1 MNRKFKPNRQGITL
15 LFVISMIVLFLLM
28 GTAFVIVANDFN
40 RVSVNRILSN
50 VPEGQGSVQG
60 NQLLEEAILQI
71 IRGTNLREVDSPLRT
86 NDLLADQ
93 YGYGIRAYVSPSTV
107 PTGNPGSN
115 ATVAPAFIGNSAG
128 NDDGFFIQLA
138 LDSDPNPD
146 PSDPP
151 DNMCFDLRTLDLAP
165 RPLTDINN
173 NNLGNLSGTFGGRV
187 LSFVSGPA
195 KGFSTRIVADAFT
208 TNGTLQFRI
217 PATSISG
224 DTIDFDPAS
233 LAGSEVII
241 NGRDFSG
248 SGANVLAD
256 ANGDPI
262 GVGLDALAPNRVG
275 RSHTAN
281 LLSYLNRS
289 DSVNEPWDAADISNP
304 FLSGFSQNGTLIPS
318 FAPTAFRAFDEGN
331 DGLPDVDTDGDGVP
345 DSYWM
350 DLGMSI
356 ITNSQGQRFRPLF
369 AIHIRDLDGLL
380 NLNAHGNL
388 THLTGGID
396 VDDMHAWAG
405 GTPPGG
411 ARGMGFGTPE
421 INLIGGLSDNQAI
434 LTRIMN
440 ARYGADQVP
449 GDDAT
454 PSRFSRAK
462 LFGHPTTGTV
472 GGLYGTTMDIDGRF
486 LIGTPI
492 TTTDPNF
499 INSLPQIDRPLTLN
513 VDEFLG
519 NPYEFS
525 LSGSPVGDDAPF
537 TITELERI
545 LRPND
550 IDSRMLPSRLS
561 NILDDDASINPRLFT
576 TDGYDVPML
585 FRSFPEVM
593 IRQLRVRG
601 VANDELV
608 GRTNLLNGQLAFA
621 PEFFAGLKMDINRP
635 FDDGTDNNSNNVVGD
650 PNETMA
656 VNSDAENI
664 LGTDAAQMDLAYA
677 NIRNSAADS
686 NPRVIFARNL
696 YMLAMLLL
704 DPVDLDQN
712 GTVEPPEE
720 LAFARAMAQWA
731 VNVVDFRDPD
741 SIHTRFVYDP
751 NPFDAQGWNPTT
763 DDADNDLPADAI
775 SFVWGCERP
784 ELLIT
789 ETLAG
794 HNRNT
799 EDLPNG
805 GGTVAGAGGGAQDAD
820 FDQRLRPEAFA
831 YFELYNPWVQ
841 NDLNQTFD
849 GGLYDNNQGVQITR
863 VNDSGA
869 PVWRFEIERNEGAD
883 QDPKPLRYV
892 YMTDP
897 TGAPITYNDSD
908 QNQVPGDIEVF
919 YPATPSNVN
928 IEPGD
933 HAVIGT
939 RGFSDGGNEF
949 RTFLGRRRDAGDGVE
964 LDETTHLSLNAAA
977 RTLTRYNA
985 ISDSSETRNTGIVF
999 VDQAAQLNGNG
1010 EITPADERQFSLSD
1024 PYDGYDDVGLTP
1036 IMNGDGFTYDT
1047 IKPQPLDL
1055 AGQEDG
1061 NRNDADL
1068 LKILIS
1074 NGVSKDFRTI
1084 RLQRLA
1090 NPLIEWDPVLNPYLT
1105 IDSMDTDLISYNGA
1119 HNPDTDMEPGLMDA
1133 TDGGAVSHERGFGTP
1148 VERQLWTAR
1157 RSATPA
1163 GGAPGDMTHNFD
1175 QDLVESLGKTNDAD
1189 LIGATT
1195 FPWLT
1200 WNNRPF
1206 ASHME
1211 IMNVPYLAP
1220 DQLTYAP
1227 ENSTATTFSVD
1238 DGTIMNPYTDM
1249 RPGSE
1254 AEVLAG
1260 RYGHL
1265 LNFFGT
1271 DLDPATNN
1279 FADAYRLLDYLE
1291 VPSRFVGT
1299 ESYYLTNDSSGVIQ
1313 NVPLH
1318 PFNTISRYRVPGKI
1332 NINTIPPNEPNL
1344 MNFGVPESSAS
1355 DSSFVWDALAD
1366 GYVSELDWRTF
1377 KDTLYGSVPNGPVTN
1392 PFRPADAAN
1401 LVPGLGPI
1409 PGVSC
1414 TLLRPRTPTPSEN
1427 PPFDYDSANLSD
1439 DADRS
1444 AAFRN
1449 GFRTRLGNMVT
1460 TKSSVFAGW
1469 ITVGYFQ
1476 VDPDDDLTMSGGAG
1490 VEIGEDRG
1498 EQVRNRAF
1506 FVFDRSIPVAYE
1518 PGKNHN
1524 VDKAIRVKTIID

>member
-1 MNRKFKPNRQGITL
+1 
-15 LFVISMIVLFLLM
+15 
-28 GTAFVIVANDFN
+28 
-40 RVSVNRILSN
+40 
-50 VPEGQGSVQG
+50 
-60 NQLLEEAILQI
+60 
-71 IRGTNLREVDSPLRT
+71 
-86 NDLLADQ
+86 
-93 YGYGIRAYVSPSTV
+93 
-107 PTGNPGSN
+107 
-115 ATVAPAFIGNSAG
+115 
-128 NDDGFFIQLA
+128 
-138 LDSDPNPD
+138 
-146 PSDPP
+146 
-151 DNMCFDLRTLDLAP
+151 MC
-165 RPLTDINN
+165 
-173 NNLGNLSGTFGGRV
+173 
-187 LSFVSGPA
+187 
-195 KGFSTRIVADAFT
+195 
-208 TNGTLQFRI
+208 
-217 PATSISG
+217 
-224 DTIDFDPAS
+224 
-233 LAGSEVII
+233 
-241 NGRDFSG
+241 
-248 SGANVLAD
+248 
-256 ANGDPI
+256 
-262 GVGLDALAPNRVG
+262 
-275 RSHTAN
+275 
-281 LLSYLNRS
+281 
-289 DSVNEPWDAADISNP
+289 
-304 FLSGFSQNGTLIPS
+304 
-318 FAPTAFRAFDEGN
+318 
-331 DGLPDVDTDGDGVP
+331 
-345 DSYWM
+345 
-350 DLGMSI
+350 
-356 ITNSQGQRFRPLF
+356 
-369 AIHIRDLDGLL
+369 IRD
-380 NLNAHGNL
+380 
-388 THLTGGID
+388 
-396 VDDMHAWAG
+396 
-405 GTPPGG
+405 
-411 ARGMGFGTPE
+411 R
-421 INLIGGLSDNQAI
+421 
-434 LTRIMN
+434 
-440 ARYGADQVP
+440 
-449 GDDAT
+449 
-454 PSRFSRAK
+454 
-462 LFGHPTTGTV
+462 
-472 GGLYGTTMDIDGRF
+472 
-486 LIGTPI
+486 
-492 TTTDPNF
+492 
-499 INSLPQIDRPLTLN
+499 
-513 VDEFLG
+513 
-519 NPYEFS
+519 
-525 LSGSPVGDDAPF
+525 
-537 TITELERI
+537 
-545 LRPND
+545 
-550 IDSRMLPSRLS
+550 
-561 NILDDDASINPRLFT
+561 
-576 TDGYDVPML
+576 
-585 FRSFPEVM
+585 
-593 IRQLRVRG
+593 
-601 VANDELV
+601 
-608 GRTNLLNGQLAFA
+608 
-621 PEFFAGLKMDINRP
+621 
-635 FDDGTDNNSNNVVGD
+635 
-650 PNETMA
+650 
-656 VNSDAENI
+656 
-664 LGTDAAQMDLAYA
+664 
-677 NIRNSAADS
+677 
-686 NPRVIFARNL
+686 
-696 YMLAMLLL
+696 
-704 DPVDLDQN
+704 
-712 GTVEPPEE
+712 
-720 LAFARAMAQWA
+720 
-731 VNVVDFRDPD
+731 
-741 SIHTRFVYDP
+741 
-751 NPFDAQGWNPTT
+751 
-763 DDADNDLPADAI
+763 
-775 SFVWGCERP
+775 
-784 ELLIT
+784 
-789 ETLAG
+789 
-794 HNRNT
+794 
-799 EDLPNG
+799 
-805 GGTVAGAGGGAQDAD
+805 
-820 FDQRLRPEAFA
+820 
-831 YFELYNPWVQ
+831 
-841 NDLNQTFD
+841 
-849 GGLYDNNQGVQITR
+849 
-863 VNDSGA
+863 
-869 PVWRFEIERNEGAD
+869 
-883 QDPKPLRYV
+883 
-892 YMTDP
+892 
-897 TGAPITYNDSD
+897 
-908 QNQVPGDIEVF
+908 
-919 YPATPSNVN
+919 
-928 IEPGD
+928 
-933 HAVIGT
+933 
-939 RGFSDGGNEF
+939 F

-1105 IDSMDTDLISYNGA
+1105 IDSMDADLVSYNGA
-1119 HNPDTDMEPGLMDA
+1119 HNPATVMEPGLLGA
-1133 TDGGAVSHERGFGTP
+1133 PDGDGAVSHERGFGTP

-1271 DLDPATNN
+1271 DLDPTTNN

-1299 ESYYLTNDSSGVIQ
+1299 ESYYLTNDSSGVIE

-1344 MNFGVPESSAS
+1344 MNFGVPASSAS

-1366 GYVSELDWRTF
+1366 AYVSELDWGTF
-1377 KDTLYGSVPNGPVTN
+1377 KDTLYGSAENAPVTN

-1476 VDPDDDLTMSGGAG
+1476 VDPDDVLTMSGGAG